1 MAQYINKSAVMAEIE
16 RLKGYNVNERDDF
29 EKGYHNALNLICS
42 FLDTIDAEKVDLE
55 KEIKDFLRKQPIAAR
70 SQGTDLRLVPSP
82 KEIAEHFYELGLKA
96 VRTFH

>member
-1 MAQYINKSAVMAEIE
+1 MAQYIDKTAVVAEIE
-16 RLKGYNVNERDDF
+16 RLKEYHVNERDDF

-42 FLDTIDAEKVDLE
+42 FIDTIDMKEVDVE
-55 KEIKDFLRKQPIAAR
+55 KEIKDYLRKQPIVSR

-96 VRTFH
+96 AQK

>member
-1 MAQYINKSAVMAEIE
+1 MAQYIDKTAVVAEIE
-16 RLKGYNVNERDDF
+16 RLKEYHVNERDDF

-42 FLDTIDAEKVDLE
+42 FLDTIDVKEVDVE
-55 KEIKDFLRKQPIAAR
+55 KEIKEYLRKQPIVSR

-96 VRTFH
+96 AQK